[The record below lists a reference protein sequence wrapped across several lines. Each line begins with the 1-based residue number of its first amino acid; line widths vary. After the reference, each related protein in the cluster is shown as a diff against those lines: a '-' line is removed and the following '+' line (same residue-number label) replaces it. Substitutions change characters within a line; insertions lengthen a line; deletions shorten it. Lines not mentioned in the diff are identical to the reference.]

1 MHSPTPHDIGLTII
15 SSPPSINLSH
25 CLLPYRYPPPAPSS
39 PSRRERGKSREEDR
53 DLDRER
59 DRGSTRDDYH
69 DDYLDG
75 EAEGYYSDDVENPHN
90 HTRERRDK
98 RGDKHDVHERKEA
111 RKSTALEGSGG
122 LVNLDRR
129 GANRRQSLRMQA
141 EAASPKDAHMMTV
154 AAPKSNPLAGS
165 GRRGSLL
172 GKATANVGAGAGSYQ
187 AGVDR
192 RRSRIS
198 DLATSAQRVSQ
209 RATPSP
215 SAKSPMH

>member
-1 MHSPTPHDIGLTII
+1 V
-15 SSPPSINLSH
+15 
-25 CLLPYRYPPPAPSS
+25 
-39 PSRRERGKSREEDR
+39 E
-53 DLDRER
+53 
-59 DRGSTRDDYH
+59 
-69 DDYLDG
+69 
-75 EAEGYYSDDVENPHN
+75 YYSDDVENPHT
-90 HTRERRDK
+90 HTRERGDRK
-98 RGDKHDVHERKEA
+98 DKHDANEREVKDA

-129 GANRRQSLRMQA
+129 GTNRRQSLRMQA

-172 GKATANVGAGAGSYQ
+172 GKAAANVNAAGNYQ

-215 SAKSPMH
+215 TAKSPMH